1 MPAANVTK
9 QAPVES
15 TSEPSARPG
24 PSQVILLRAAE
35 DADVVDELM
44 GAIQDAAQSVRFA
57 GTSVARLA
65 DARDIDPRAL
75 VVPCVS
81 EGFLRTAGSA
91 DAVAHARGG
100 QPVMPVYLAPV
111 DPATNTLADLPAF
124 DGGTALSEWPSLE
137 QWLPVLGREIALQAQ
152 LDPAGP
158 RSYLPRFS
166 ADSLEGKDLLERQSK
181 IDFLGSVLSA
191 KNLETPLAIGLFG
204 NWGSGKSF
212 FMRRL
217 QEQIVELTEASA
229 QAAKDGKETLYCS
242 HIRHVTVQRVAPRG
256 HRGHLARV
264 RRRGL
269 PRRRGARAGDA
280 AGADSAA
287 GAPPVPGAAQAGVRA
302 RRPRISRARSGSAS
316 SSSRWP
322 RSATRSGGSS
332 RRRRRGGSSSRR
344 CPRSSGAFVIRG
356 SSGSRIADLLLLACC

>member
-1 MPAANVTK
+1 
-9 QAPVES
+9 
-15 TSEPSARPG
+15 
-24 PSQVILLRAAE
+24 
-35 DADVVDELM
+35 M

-57 GTSVARLA
+57 GPSVGGSPTS
-65 DARDIDPRAL
+65 RDIDPRAL

-91 DAVAHARGG
+91 DAVAHARSG
-100 QPVMPVYLAPV
+100 QPVMPLYLARV

-137 QWLPVLGREIALQAQ
+137 QWLPVLGREIALRAQ

-191 KNLETPLAIGLFG
+191 KQLETPLAIGLFG

-229 QAAKDGKETLYCS
+229 RAAKDGKETALLLA
-242 HIRHVTVQRVAPRG
+242 HQTRAVQCVAPLG
-256 HRGHLARV
+256 HSGHLARV

-280 AGADSAA
+280 AGQDSDA
-287 GAPPVPGAAQAGVRA
+287 GAPPVPGAAQAGVHGGGRGSVALEAHRRA
-302 RRPRISRARSGSAS
+302 RAAGGREARRAGADRA
-316 SSSRWP
+316 
-322 RSATRSGGSS
+322 A
-332 RRRRRGGSSSRR
+332 RRRRGKARR
-344 CPRSSGAFVIRG
+344 DGVRDLPGAFVIRG
-356 SSGSRIADLLLLACC
+356 SSGSRMLCWY